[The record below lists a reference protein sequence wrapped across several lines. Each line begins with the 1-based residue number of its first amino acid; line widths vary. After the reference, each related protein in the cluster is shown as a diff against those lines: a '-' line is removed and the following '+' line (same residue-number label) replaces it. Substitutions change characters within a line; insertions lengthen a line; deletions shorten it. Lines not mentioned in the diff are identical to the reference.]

1 MRYSPGPAL
10 SCLWFKKF
18 RMSGPT
24 HRVVWLLAISTGCIV
39 ANIYYVQ
46 PLLAD
51 IAREFG
57 LSVSQ
62 MGAVAMLAQMGT
74 GLGMLF
80 FVPLGDKYERRS
92 LISTLLV
99 GESIALAAVAS
110 SANVIWLSLACFF
123 VGALAATIHVIVPLA
138 AHIAPPKEHGRVVGT
153 VLSGLLIGVLLART
167 FSGITGAQYGWR
179 TVYWF
184 ASALMLGL
192 AVTIRISLEKS
203 EPEAA
208 LEWTELMR
216 SVWSLAREHA
226 TLREAAVLACLL
238 FMTFSTLWTTLVFL
252 LRTPPYH
259 YGTTA
264 AGVFGLL
271 GASSAA
277 AAPIVGRLSDKQGPE
292 RSILVAIVATL
303 VGYVVLLLVGRH
315 LAGLIVA
322 IALIDVGVQS
332 GHVAN
337 QSRIYGL
344 APEARSRVNTFY
356 MVAFFVG
363 GALGSYLGPVG
374 FQKGGWAGFCAI
386 PLAALV
392 FALGYFVRA
401 ERNRTS
407 AEERTMPLSR
417 SG

>member
-1 MRYSPGPAL
+1 
-10 SCLWFKKF
+10 
-18 RMSGPT
+18 MSGT
-24 HRVVWLLAISTGCIV
+24 TRRVVWLLAISTGCIV

-123 VGALAATIHVIVPLA
+123 VGALAATVHVIVPLA
-138 AHIAPPKEHGRVVGT
+138 AHIAPPKERGRVVGT

-167 FSGITGAQYGWR
+167 FSGVTGAQYGWR

-184 ASALMLGL
+184 ASLLMLAL
-192 AVTIRISLEKS
+192 AVTIRISLDKS
-203 EPEAA
+203 EPEVSLKWA
-208 LEWTELMR
+208 ELMR
-216 SVWSLAREHA
+216 SVWRLAREHA
-226 TLREAAVLACLL
+226 TLREAALLACLL
-238 FMTFSTLWTTLVFL
+238 FMSFSALWTTLVFL

-264 AGVFGLL
+264 AGLFGLL
-271 GASSAA
+271 GASSAV
-277 AAPIVGRLSDKQGPE
+277 AAPFVGRISDRHGSE
-292 RSILVAIVATL
+292 RSILVAIIATL
-303 VGYVVLLLVGRH
+303 AGYALLLFFGRM
-315 LAGLIVA
+315 LPGLIGA
-322 IALIDVGVQS
+322 IALIDIGVQS

-337 QSRIYGL
+337 QSRIYSL
-344 APEARSRVNTFY
+344 APDARSRVNTFY

-363 GALGSYLGPVG
+363 GALGSYLGPLG
-374 FQKGGWAGFCAI
+374 FNKGGWTVFCSI
-386 PLAALV
+386 PITALMLAL
-392 FALGYFVRA
+392 FYFVRA
-401 ERNRTS
+401 DKRRRFSPART
-407 AEERTMPLSR
+407 
-417 SG
+417 

>member
-1 MRYSPGPAL
+1 
-10 SCLWFKKF
+10 
-18 RMSGPT
+18 MS
-24 HRVVWLLAISTGCIV
+24 RRIVWLLALTTGCVV
-39 ANIYYVQ
+39 ANIYYIQ

-57 LSVSQ
+57 LSVAQ
-62 MGAVAMLAQMGT
+62 IGVVAMLAQVGT

-80 FVPLGDKYERRS
+80 FVPLGDKYERRG

-99 GESIALAAVAS
+99 AEAGACALAATARS
-110 SANVIWLSLACFF
+110 PIWLSLACFL
-123 VGALAATIHVIVPLA
+123 VGGTAATVHVVVPLA
-138 AHIAPPKEHGRVVGT
+138 AHLAPPKERGRIVGT

-167 FSGITGAQYGWR
+167 FSGIVGAQYGWR

-184 ASALMLGL
+184 ASALMLAL
-192 AVTIRISLEKS
+192 AITIRLSLQPSRPQISMKWTALMKS
-203 EPEAA
+203 IG
-208 LEWTELMR
+208 
-216 SVWSLAREHA
+216 SLVREHP
-226 TLREAAVLACLL
+226 TLREAALLACLL
-238 FMTFSTLWTTLVFL
+238 FMTFSALWTTLVFL

-271 GASSAA
+271 GASSAS
-277 AAPIVGRLSDKQGPE
+277 AAPIVGRLSDRHGPE

-303 VGYVVLLLVGRH
+303 VGYVVLLVGGRH
-315 LAGLIVA
+315 LAGLIGA

-337 QSRIYGL
+337 QSRIYSL
-344 APEARSRVNTFY
+344 APEARSRINTFY

-374 FQKGGWAGFCAI
+374 FNAGGWTGFCAI
-386 PLAALV
+386 PLVALV
-392 FALGYFVRA
+392 VALVYFMRA
-401 ERNRTS
+401 EQKRRAANVSPMR
-407 AEERTMPLSR
+407 LSR
-417 SG
+417 LG

>member
-1 MRYSPGPAL
+1 MRLREMNTTDHQIS
-10 SCLWFKKF
+10 
-18 RMSGPT
+18 R
-24 HRVVWLLAISTGCIV
+24 RIVWLLAFSTGCIV

-51 IAREFG
+51 IARDFG
-57 LSVSQ
+57 LSVAQ
-62 MGAVAMLAQMGT
+62 IGGVAMLAQVGT

-92 LISTLLV
+92 LISTLLI
-99 GESIALAAVAS
+99 GESIALACVAS
-110 SANVIWLSLACFF
+110 APVPNVIWLSVACFC
-123 VGALAATIHVIVPLA
+123 VGGAAATVHVIVPLA
-138 AHIAPPKEHGRVVGT
+138 AHLAPPKERGRIVGT
-153 VLSGLLIGVLLART
+153 VLSGLLMGVLLART

-192 AVTIRISLEKS
+192 ALTIRVSLEKS
-203 EPEAA
+203 QPEVS
-208 LEWTELMR
+208 LKWVELMR
-216 SVWSLAREHA
+216 SVWSLALEHS

-238 FMTFSTLWTTLVFL
+238 FLSFSTLWTTLVFL

-264 AGVFGLL
+264 AGLFGLL

-277 AAPIVGRLSDKQGPE
+277 AAPFVGRISDRHGPE

-303 VGYVVLLLVGRH
+303 AGYVLLLFFGR
-315 LAGLIVA
+315 LLPGLIA
-322 IALIDVGVQS
+322 GIALIDVGVQS

-337 QSRIYGL
+337 QSRIYSL
-344 APEARSRVNTFY
+344 APAARSRINTFY

-363 GALGSYLGPVG
+363 GALGSYLGPLG
-374 FQKGGWAGFCAI
+374 FNRAGWTGFCAI

-392 FALGYFVRA
+392 FSLVYFLRA
-401 ERNRTS
+401 QRQRDRNRLFS
-407 AEERTMPLSR
+407 AVSH
-417 SG
+417 

>member
-1 MRYSPGPAL
+1 M
-10 SCLWFKKF
+10 C
-18 RMSGPT
+18 GPT
-24 HRVVWLLAISTGCIV
+24 RRVVWLLAISTGCIV

-57 LSVSQ
+57 LSVAQ

-110 SANVIWLSLACFF
+110 SANVIWLSLACFL
-123 VGALAATIHVIVPLA
+123 VGALAATVHVIVPLA
-138 AHIAPPKEHGRVVGT
+138 AHIAPPKERGRVVGT

-167 FSGITGAQYGWR
+167 FSGVTGAQYGWR

-184 ASALMLGL
+184 ASLLMLAL
-192 AVTIRISLEKS
+192 AATIRISLDKS
-203 EPEAA
+203 EPETSLKWA
-208 LEWTELMR
+208 ELMQ
-216 SVWSLAREHA
+216 SVWNLARKHA
-226 TLREAAVLACLL
+226 TLREAALLACLL
-238 FMTFSTLWTTLVFL
+238 FMSFSALWTTLVFL

-264 AGVFGLL
+264 AGLFGLL

-277 AAPIVGRLSDKQGPE
+277 AAPFVGRISDRHGSE
-292 RSILVAIVATL
+292 RSILVAIIAAL
-303 VGYVVLLLVGRH
+303 AGYALLLLFGRT
-315 LAGLIVA
+315 LPGLIAA
-322 IALIDVGVQS
+322 IALIDIGVQS

-337 QSRIYGL
+337 QSRIYAL
-344 APEARSRVNTFY
+344 APDARSRVNTFY

-363 GALGSYLGPVG
+363 GALGSYLGPLG
-374 FQKGGWAGFCAI
+374 FNKGGWMGFCSI
-386 PLAALV
+386 PIMALILAL
-392 FALGYFVRA
+392 FYFIRA
-401 ERNRTS
+401 DKRRGLSPARTY
-407 AEERTMPLSR
+407 P
-417 SG
+417 

>member
-1 MRYSPGPAL
+1 VNQGSR
-10 SCLWFKKF
+10 
-18 RMSGPT
+18 RI
-24 HRVVWLLAISTGCIV
+24 VWLLAFSTGCIV

-57 LSVSQ
+57 LSVAQ
-62 MGAVAMLAQMGT
+62 IGIVAMLGQVGT

-92 LISTLLV
+92 LISTLLI
-99 GESIALAAVAS
+99 GESIALAFAASAV
-110 SANVIWLSLACFF
+110 NVVWLSLACFC
-123 VGALAATIHVIVPLA
+123 VGAGAAAVHVIVPLA
-138 AHIAPPKEHGRVVGT
+138 AHLAPPKERGRIVGT
-153 VLSGLLIGVLLART
+153 VLSGLLIGVLLARI
-167 FSGITGAQYGWR
+167 FSGIVGAQYGWR

-184 ASALMLGL
+184 ASALMLALG
-192 AVTIRISLEKS
+192 VTIRVSLEKS
-203 EPEAA
+203 PPE
-208 LEWTELMR
+208 LSMKWTELMR

-226 TLREAAVLACLL
+226 TLREAALLACLL
-238 FMTFSTLWTTLVFL
+238 FMSFSALWTTLVFL

-277 AAPIVGRLSDKQGPE
+277 AAPFIGRLADRHGSE
-292 RSILVAIVATL
+292 RSILVAIISTVA
-303 VGYVVLLLVGRH
+303 GYVLLLFFGRM
-315 LAGLIVA
+315 LPGLIAGIV
-322 IALIDVGVQS
+322 LIDVGVQS

-344 APEARSRVNTFY
+344 APSARSRINTFY
-356 MVAFFVG
+356 MVAFFIGGAMGSYFGPLGFNVG
-363 GALGSYLGPVG
+363 G
-374 FQKGGWAGFCAI
+374 WTGFCAI

-392 FALGYFVRA
+392 FALVYFIRA
-401 ERNRTS
+401 DRRRF
-407 AEERTMPLSR
+407 A
-417 SG
+417 